1 MDDEKKP
8 VENNINIESG
18 EYGGTGEAEAHE
30 GAGESCEP
38 HRIKVTD
45 SDFKYENETKS
56 KRAKLTLYIILIVI
70 LITALAY
77 LGIRFGPQI
86 TLLAREPERLSKL
99 LNSYGWKGVLVFI
112 GIQILQVVVAAIP
125 GEVVQIAGGYIY
137 GTWMGT
143 LYSITG
149 IFVGSVLVFSI
160 ARLIGYPVV
169 KLAVSDAQIEKFNFM
184 INSSKSEIALFILF
198 LIPGIPKDIVTYI
211 AGITPV
217 RPIRF
222 FVIILVGRLPA
233 LLASSYIGHSA
244 QEGNYVMVIVLS
256 IAAVILFVT
265 GLLLK
270 DKIISRIHQL
280 SGRKDI

>member
-1 MDDEKKP
+1 MDNKNEP
-8 VENNINIESG
+8 QEININIETDEAKADEDANKSG
-18 EYGGTGEAEAHE
+18 EASMASAVNTAGDEA
-30 GAGESCEP
+30 GC
-38 HRIKVTD
+38 I
-45 SDFKYENETKS
+45 S
-56 KRAKLTLYIILIVI
+56 KTNKIQRAKLALYIF
-70 LITALAY
+70 LITVFIGALAY
-77 LGIRFGPQI
+77 LGIRFGAEI
-86 TLLAREPERLSKL
+86 TTLAREPDRLSKL
-99 LNSYGWKGVLVFI
+99 LDSYGWKGVLVFI

-143 LYSITG
+143 LYSMTG
-149 IFVGSVLVFSI
+149 IFLGSVFVFSI

-217 RPIRF
+217 KPIKF
-222 FVIILVGRLPA
+222 FAIILIGRFPA

-244 QEGNYVMVIVLS
+244 QTGNYLMVIILS
-256 IAAVILFVT
+256 AAAVILFVS

-270 DKIISRIHQL
+270 NRIISKIHQL
-280 SGRKDI
+280 SRKKDG